1 MRISDWSSD
10 VCSSDLIRVGR
21 IVVEDVDLSKGAD
34 GRVDH
39 GSDLFARTDIN
50 GQRQRLTTRRF
61 YLRNDAARGFAIEI
75 GDHHFGSLGGEP
87 LRRRQPNA
95 AARAGDDRNL
105 ALQTIHAF
113 LPRSVPG
120 ARPWGA
126 CRSSVRRLASG
137 LGRSSIE
144 VGYADAQFIAK
155 SLSFAPM
162 RQLLN
167 ISVETRRG

>member
-10 VCSSDLIRVGR
+10 VCSSDL
-21 IVVEDVDLSKGAD
+21 
-34 GRVDH
+34 

-105 ALQTIHAF
+105 ALQTIPAF

-120 ARPWGA
+120 AQIGRA
-126 CRSSVRRLASG
+126 SCRESVCPY
-137 LGRSSIE
+137 
-144 VGYADAQFIAK
+144 V
-155 SLSFAPM
+155 
-162 RQLLN
+162 
-167 ISVETRRG
+167 

>member
-10 VCSSDLIRVGR
+10 VCSSDLIFVENVDVEIEQADVLRCVVEIRVGR
-21 IVVEDVDLSKGAD
+21 IVVKDVDLSKGAD

-137 LGRSSIE
+137 LGRS
-144 VGYADAQFIAK
+144 
-155 SLSFAPM
+155 
-162 RQLLN
+162 
-167 ISVETRRG
+167 

>member
-105 ALQTIHAF
+105 TLQTIHAF
-113 LPRSVPG
+113 LPRSVP
-120 ARPWGA
+120 
-126 CRSSVRRLASG
+126 RSEEHTSELQSLMRIS
-137 LGRSSIE
+137 
-144 VGYADAQFIAK
+144 YAVFCLK
-155 SLSFAPM
+155 KK
-162 RQLLN
+162 
-167 ISVETRRG
+167 